1 MKKSFAKPALINP
14 IKPNDRVTDK
24 ARLAIDLLSTKPSES
39 LALVTELLEQDTSN
53 SILWVIATRAN
64 QQLGQFF
71 EAEECV
77 NKALAITPYS
87 TEVVYAKSNLLF
99 RSERYEEAEIYLQD
113 AISKLDAKLTHVLWA
128 LLGTVLQKQK
138 KYEQAEIVYKR
149 LTEECPDDWLHWNNL
164 GMVCQE
170 LSRFEEMEKAYK
182 KSSKVTEDNPTPY
195 FNHIVGSHYH
205 PDRTAEQILALCKNW
220 QRKFKPEKVTRA
232 DAKIKTANKR
242 LRIGMISDG
251 LRLHPVGNMI
261 TLGLGRVSESQMEFY
276 AYSTNYKE
284 DHITHRIKRICS
296 KWQVI
301 ENISPDE
308 LNKIIRDDEI
318 DILFDLSGY
327 NANSRM
333 QTLQMAPAPI
343 QIKWVGGLISSTGL
357 ETMDYLLSDNIE
369 TPDGSDALYT
379 EKLIRLPDDYI
390 CYDPPFY
397 LPPVNKNPVHRN
409 GFITFGCFN
418 NASKINDALLAQWAE
433 ILHAV
438 PASRLFLKSF
448 NFANDAL
455 KERVFIILESY
466 GISRDR
472 IRIEGSSPHKEL
484 LESYND
490 VDIAL
495 DPWPYSGGLTTCE
508 AMVMGVP
515 VVTLPGP
522 TFAGR
527 HSASHLVNAGLQEL
541 VASDW
546 EQYINITVG
555 MTKDLDSLDIIRSNL
570 RDILLASPVCN
581 GQLFA
586 KNFSDAMR
594 AVWQRY
600 CEGKQPEALTL
611 SNDAA
616 PYFHDENQ
624 PVELQYAPEMDTAS
638 VTQTDNGF
646 HFQVEGKVFMIDNGG
661 SFVTGNQFIRL
672 ADLDAF
678 HFIIMDTIGVVEEKH
693 FPLRRKAIQHITL
706 HTLGDGKSVPVY
718 ICLDTAISSDLKPLA
733 AIESAPNVISDKQII
748 TEVYAQSSRLDTIHG
763 LETLEWLVLDNKFNI
778 ARVFENGHR
787 ILSES
792 LVIDVRISFVDTH
805 KGQMPFND
813 ISAVLKEFGF
823 YFHSFKD
830 IEFAP
835 SVATDD
841 QNTLP
846 SSHMVAAHGLW
857 LPDAKRLA
865 AMTVGQREKLAFIM
879 HAVYGL
885 QDVVYATLKSTSQE
899 RADHYLASLKG
910 SESTA
915 SMATNSVTTQAKP
928 VGPIIPLMPR
938 MSVQETALFEHYL
951 KQSKAYFEFGSG
963 GSTKLATR
971 NEVEVFGV
979 ESDKFWVDTLKKEA
993 GPLCKVDYVDIGP
1006 TKEWGY
1012 PVDNTHREKFPL
1024 YSQAIMQHD
1033 KAFDLIL
1040 VDGRFRVACTLNAI
1054 KQTLEKQK
1062 DIDDTVIFIHDFWDR
1077 PDYHSVLAFLETRD
1091 KAETAGAF
1099 KIKRKIDINALTTML
1114 DKYQY
1119 IAA

>member
-1 MKKSFAKPALINP
+1 MKKSLVKSASGKKLDSTTKKKIHSAAEWLSSEPARSLQLIMELVDQDAENP
-14 IKPNDRVTDK
+14 
-24 ARLAIDLLSTKPSES
+24 L
-39 LALVTELLEQDTSN
+39 
-53 SILWVIATRAN
+53 LWVLMAKAH
-64 QQLGQFF
+64 QQLG
-71 EAEECV
+71 ELVKAESCID
-77 NKALAITPYS
+77 KALAITPNY
-87 TEVVYAKSNLLF
+87 TEAVYAKADLLYN
-99 RSERYEEAEIYLQD
+99 SERFEEANNYLNDAVNHGACKSNREIRSLHAKLLLKLKKYDHAGEIYQTLVEESSD
-113 AISKLDAKLTHVLWA
+113 GWA
-128 LLGTVLQKQK
+128 N
-138 KYEQAEIVYKR
+138 
-149 LTEECPDDWLHWNNL
+149 WNNL
-164 GMVCQE
+164 GMVKLMLGQFNEMDASYSRSCE
-170 LSRFEEMEKAYK
+170 LTSD
-182 KSSKVTEDNPTPY
+182 SPIPY
-195 FNHIVGSHYH
+195 FNRIVGLHYH
-205 PDRTAEQILALCKNW
+205 PGKTAEEILALCKIW
-220 QRKFKPEKVTRA
+220 QTKFRPETISRA
-232 DAKIKTANKR
+232 NAKNKTKNKR
-242 LRIGMISDG
+242 LRIGLISDG
-251 LRLHPVGNMI
+251 LRTHPVGNMI
-261 TLGLGRVSESQMEFY
+261 TVGLAQVAESQLEFY
-276 AYSTNYKE
+276 AYSTNDKE
-284 DHITHRIKRICS
+284 DHVTQRIKRICS

-301 ENISPDE
+301 EHMTVEEQNKLIREDE
-308 LNKIIRDDEI
+308 V
-318 DILFDLSGY
+318 DILFDLCGY
-327 NANSRM
+327 NGNSRM
-333 QTLQMAPAPI
+333 QTMLMAPAPV

-369 TPDGSDALYT
+369 TPKGVDAFYT
-379 EKLIRLPDDYI
+379 EKLIRMPDDYI

-397 LPPVNKNPVHRN
+397 LPPVSEAPVNTN
-409 GFITFGCFN
+409 GYITFGCFN
-418 NASKINDALLAQWAE
+418 NGSKINDVILSKWAV
-433 ILHAV
+433 ILHRV
-438 PASRLFLKSF
+438 PESRLFLKSF
-448 NFANDAL
+448 NFDSEQL
-455 KERVFIILESY
+455 REQVFSNLESQ
-466 GISRDR
+466 GISRER
-472 IRIEGSSPHKEL
+472 VRIEGSSLHKEL

-508 AMVMGVP
+508 AMAMGVP

-570 RDILLASPVCN
+570 RDILLASPVCD

-611 SNDAA
+611 SNGAA

-624 PVELQYAPEMDTAS
+624 PVELQRAPEMDTVS
-638 VTQTDNGF
+638 VTQSDNGF

-678 HFIIMDTIGVVEEKH
+678 HFIVMDTVGVVEEKH

-706 HTLGDGKSVPVY
+706 HTLGDGESVPVY
-718 ICLDTAISSDLKPLA
+718 ICLDTALSSDLKPLA
-733 AIESAPNVISDKQII
+733 AIESAANVISDKQII
-748 TEVYAQSSRLDTIHG
+748 TEVYAQSSRLDAIHG

-778 ARVFENGHR
+778 ARVFENGRR

-792 LVIDVRISFVDTH
+792 LVIDVRLSFVDTH

-835 SVATDD
+835 LVATDD

-885 QDVVYATLKSTSQE
+885 QDVVYSTLKSTSQE

-915 SMATNSVTTQAKP
+915 STATNSVVTQAKP

-1099 KIKRKIDINALTTML
+1099 KIKRKIDINALMTML